1 MLLARMSRFVQRAL
15 IGVVLGVLLYVGA
28 VLYVDLGRITA
39 ALDGYAWSAVLLAL
53 LLASVNYLLRFLK
66 WELCLGWLHV
76 RGDGPDDAPG
86 LTRGRSLLI
95 YLAGLSMS
103 VTPGKIGEVLRS
115 YLLHLSDGV
124 PFARTAP
131 IVIADRLT
139 DLVALVVLSLVG
151 VSQFREYLP
160 IVLITLALVVA
171 GVVILGTPRLCRGLL
186 TLLARI
192 PGLAPLTARAGA
204 LVDSSA
210 ALLRLRPLL
219 ILSLISVLGWGLECV
234 GYWLIVRG
242 LVGAEASLSLCTFLW
257 STTTLIGAL
266 SFLPGGL
273 GATEGSLAVLVNR
286 LALGVSQPAA
296 LATTLL
302 IRACTLW
309 YGELVGGL
317 ALAALVR
324 QNPNKPTAPTDPQI
338 ARAPTDSNHGSP
350 DHALH
355 DHRRL
360 RHQPPPLLGGLLR
373 RRIQRRAI
381 HASEDRS
388 RGIGGQAG
396 G

>member
-1 MLLARMSRFVQRAL
+1 MLHARMSRFVQRAL

-28 VLYVDLGRITA
+28 VLYVDLGRVTA
-39 ALDGYAWSAVLLAL
+39 ALAGYAWSAVLLAL
-53 LLASVNYLLRFLK
+53 VLSSFNYLLRFLK

-76 RGDGPDDAPG
+76 RGSGPEDAPN

-103 VTPGKIGEVLRS
+103 VTPGKVGEVLRS
-115 YLLHLSDGV
+115 YLLRLTDGV

-131 IVIADRLT
+131 IVVADRLT

-160 IVLITLALVVA
+160 VVLVTLALVVF
-171 GVVILGTPRLCRGLL
+171 GVVVLGTPRLCRGLL
-186 TLLARI
+186 DLIARL
-192 PGLAPLTARAGA
+192 PGLAGVAARAGA

-219 ILSLISVLGWGLECV
+219 VLSLISVVGWGLECV

-242 LVGAEASLSLCTFLW
+242 LVGAEASLALCTFLW

-273 GATEGSLAVLVNR
+273 GATEGSLAVLVTR
-286 LALGVSQPAA
+286 LAVGVSQPAA

-309 YGELVGGL
+309 YGEVVGGL
-317 ALAALVR
+317 ALAVLVR
-324 QNPNKPTAPTDPQI
+324 
-338 ARAPTDSNHGSP
+338 RAPPTP
-350 DHALH
+350 APA
-355 DHRRL
+355 
-360 RHQPPPLLGGLLR
+360 PPP
-373 RRIQRRAI
+373 
-381 HASEDRS
+381 
-388 RGIGGQAG
+388 
-396 G
+396 